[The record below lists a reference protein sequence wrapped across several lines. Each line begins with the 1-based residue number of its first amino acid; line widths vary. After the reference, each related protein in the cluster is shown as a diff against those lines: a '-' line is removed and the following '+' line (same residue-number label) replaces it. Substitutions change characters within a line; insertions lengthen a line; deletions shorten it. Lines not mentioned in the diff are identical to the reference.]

1 MSLLKSIFGSGKK
14 EPQPELLKDYSS
26 LHTDFHSHL
35 IPGVDDGSQ
44 SDEDSLSLMR
54 GLSSLGFK
62 KVITTPHVM
71 SDYFRNG
78 ADTIL
83 PGRDH
88 LRSLCATHAIP
99 LQVDAAAEYYL
110 DEGFLV
116 KLNNEPL
123 LTLGDKYLLF
133 EISYINP
140 PENILRAVFDMKV
153 KGYKP
158 LLAHPERYPFWYG
171 KFNVY
176 EELKE
181 HDVYFQIN
189 TISLAGYYGPGAKK
203 TAEKMIDAGMVNF
216 VGSDMHHTRH
226 LEALRKTLSE
236 KYLSKLVA
244 KGILNNTL

>member
-1 MSLLKSIFGSGKK
+1 
-14 EPQPELLKDYSS
+14 
-26 LHTDFHSHL
+26 
-35 IPGVDDGSQ
+35 
-44 SDEDSLSLMR
+44 
-54 GLSSLGFK
+54 
-62 KVITTPHVM
+62 M

-99 LQVDAAAEYYL
+99 CRLMLAAEYYL

-123 LTLGDKYLLF
+123 LTLGDNYLLF
-133 EISYINP
+133 EISYIN
-140 PENILRAVFDMKV
+140 LRKIFCVAVFR
-153 KGYKP
+153 
-158 LLAHPERYPFWYG
+158 HESERLQAAAGPSRTLSILVW

-189 TISLAGYYGPGAKK
+189 TISLAGYYGSRSQKNRRK
-203 TAEKMIDAGMVNF
+203 VIDAGMVNF
-216 VGSDMHHTRH
+216 VW
-226 LEALRKTLSE
+226 K
-236 KYLSKLVA
+236 
-244 KGILNNTL
+244 

>member
-1 MSLLKSIFGSGKK
+1 MSLLKNLFRSGKK
-14 EPQPELLKDYSS
+14 DQPDLLKDYSS

-35 IPGVDDGSQ
+35 IPAVDDGSQ
-44 SDEDSLSLMR
+44 SDEDSLALLQ

-62 KVITTPHVM
+62 KVITTPHIM

-78 ADTIL
+78 PENIL

-88 LRSLCATHAIP
+88 LRALCATHHIP
-99 LQVDAAAEYYL
+99 LEVDAAAEYYM
-110 DEGFLV
+110 DEGFIA
-116 KLNNEPL
+116 KINSEPL

-140 PENILRAVFDMKV
+140 PDNILRAVFDMKV

-171 KFNVY
+171 KFKAY

-181 HDVYFQIN
+181 HDVFFQIN

-203 TAEKMIDAGMVNF
+203 IAERMIDAGMVNF
-216 VGSDMHHTRH
+216 VGSDMHHARH
-226 LEALRKTLSE
+226 LEALRKTLNE
-236 KYLSKLVA
+236 KYLAKLVA